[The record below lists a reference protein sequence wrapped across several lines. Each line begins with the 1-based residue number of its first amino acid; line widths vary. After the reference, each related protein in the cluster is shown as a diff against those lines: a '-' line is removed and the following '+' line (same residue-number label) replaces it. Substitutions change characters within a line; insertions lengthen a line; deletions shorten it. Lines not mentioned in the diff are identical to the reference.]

1 MFTKKIS
8 AVAAAITAATALA
21 VVNPSVADAATNYP
35 KINRDYVS
43 YSTDG
48 ETVVCGG
55 SVNQDMF
62 RCQTTAKWGN
72 KKDAH
77 NLVTFDLED
86 ASGSWEAGM
95 SGGNWDAS
103 RPPFRLKEG
112 KKYSFHGIVVL
123 NKNGTLYFSSPYH
136 EVRGEVT
143 PYEWEIM
150 ETD

>member
-62 RCQTTAKWGN
+62 RCQTTAKW
-72 KKDAH
+72 
-77 NLVTFDLED
+77 VTRRTPTIWSPLISRMHLEV
-86 ASGSWEAGM
+86 
-95 SGGNWDAS
+95 
-103 RPPFRLKEG
+103 G
-112 KKYSFHGIVVL
+112 K
-123 NKNGTLYFSSPYH
+123 P
-136 EVRGEVT
+136 E
-143 PYEWEIM
+143 
-150 ETD
+150 